1 MKKLLLISLAV
12 LVLAVAAAP
21 ADATFPGK
29 PGPIVYSK
37 SSSSESGTT
46 GGLYSHGPRVSQ
58 RPVQLTDA
66 AGDSMPAF
74 SADGRKIVFVRNP
87 EPLLAGSSIFV
98 MNADGSGA
106 KRLTEGLAIDGNP
119 TISPD
124 GKTVVF
130 DRYEQTSNRS
140 HLWSVA
146 VAGGRLSQ
154 LTDGSNDEADP
165 VYTPNGKRIVYTS
178 NADQDARSDHSDI
191 WAMAPDGSNQKVLVD
206 GVRNES
212 EPDVSP
218 SGRAV
223 VFSSNRNHGPNLFI
237 ANANGKRVRAV
248 THSKGDCFR
257 GRCYL
262 TPVFS
267 PDGKH
272 LLTTDGGR
280 YSESLSVLTLDGSQ
294 QKTFDSGSTE
304 EEGFGTHIGSPA
316 WGPVPR

>member
-1 MKKLLLISLAV
+1 MKRLLAISFAL
-12 LVLAVAAAP
+12 LVSAVAAVP

-37 SSSSESGTT
+37 SDSSESGTT
-46 GGLYSHGPRVSQ
+46 GGLFSHGPRIAQ
-58 RPVQLTDA
+58 KPVQLTDS
-66 AGDSMPAF
+66 AGDAMPAF
-74 SADGRKIVFVRNP
+74 SADGRKIAFVRSP
-87 EPLLAGSSIFV
+87 EPFLSGTSIFV

-124 GKTVVF
+124 GRTIVF
-130 DRYEQTSNRS
+130 DRYEPTASRS
-140 HLWSVA
+140 HLWSVD
-146 VAGGRLSQ
+146 VAGGRLKQ
-154 LTDGSNDEADP
+154 LTDGSDDESEP
-165 VYTPNGKRIVYTS
+165 VFTPNGKRIVYTS

-223 VFSSNRNHGPNLFI
+223 VFSSNRSHGPNLFI
-237 ANANGKRVRAV
+237 AKANGKRVRAI

-262 TPVFS
+262 TPAFS

-280 YSESLSVLTLDGSQ
+280 YSESLTVMTLNGKR